1 MIGNRRYPRYPV
13 NLRVRLQLPSGELE
27 TTTEEISLAGFS
39 AQCASLPETGTKFDF
54 VMHLPDGSLVN
65 GIAAAVVCGGAFALL
80 AVGRWDGFA
89 AILLVALL
97 VRIAGGS
104 VFAVTPAYL
113 CERFPPATRGT
124 GFGLGYSTPLLITS
138 FYAYYQNWLG
148 HLIPIAYTPVVLL
161 VVGGAL
167 ITCGVLLGP
176 ESRDAD
182 LAAPVPQPTPL
193 PTVAVPGEATA

>member
-1 MIGNRRYPRYPV
+1 M
-13 NLRVRLQLPSGELE
+13 
-27 TTTEEISLAGFS
+27 
-39 AQCASLPETGTKFDF
+39 
-54 VMHLPDGSLVN
+54 N

-80 AVGRWDGFA
+80 AVGRWDGFVV
-89 AILLVALL
+89 ILLVALM

-138 FYAYYQNWLG
+138 FYAYYQNWLS
-148 HLIPIAYTPVVLL
+148 HLIPIAFTPVVLL
-161 VVGGAL
+161 VVGGGL
-167 ITCGVLLGP
+167 ITVGVLLGP

-182 LAAPVPQPTPL
+182 LAAPTPRSAPRPAL
-193 PTVAVPGEATA
+193 AVPREGTA